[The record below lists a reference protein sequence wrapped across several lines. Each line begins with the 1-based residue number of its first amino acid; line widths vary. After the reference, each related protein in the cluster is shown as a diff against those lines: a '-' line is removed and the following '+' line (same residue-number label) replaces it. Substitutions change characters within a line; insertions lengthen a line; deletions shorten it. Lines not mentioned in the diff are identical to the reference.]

1 MQQHGAVPE
10 VPDSNFW
17 HLLGMS
23 VEKREKGK
31 ATVVLPVS
39 DKLRQLYRVVHG
51 GAIASL
57 IDSVIGVAAN
67 TLLPPG
73 KRAATVEMNV
83 NYMLPVTGGRLTA
96 TATILQQGK
105 RIIVGTAEVHDD
117 QGRLVACGRATYI
130 VNQVPGSGN
139 AV

>member
-1 MQQHGAVPE
+1 MQQQGAVPE

-31 ATVVLPVS
+31 ASVVLPVS
-39 DKLRQLYRVVHG
+39 DQLRQLFKVVHG

-67 TLLPPG
+67 SLLAPG

-83 NYMLPVTGGRLTA
+83 NYLLPVAGGQLTA
-96 TATILQQGK
+96 TATILQQGR
-105 RIIVGTAEVHDD
+105 RIIVGTADVHDD
-117 QGRLVACGRATYI
+117 QGRLVACGRATFI
-130 VNQVPGSGN
+130 VSQSPGDGSET
-139 AV
+139 